1 MLGIKEIDIFGTKA
15 LSKKVSELEGI
26 KNDLIS
32 KTAALK
38 ADNQKMNSFITSSF
52 GVGYQAFTGESNYSD
67 LPEVKEMVIY
77 YDMLRLRSWQ
87 FIFNNHIANLIVTKK
102 VNWLIGA
109 GLLFNAKPS
118 EKPFID
124 YYGKIKGKQK
134 HQQFIQDIE
143 YQHRNFIN
151 SKEVDYTKTNNL
163 HSMARIA
170 DYNASGDG
178 DVFFLTRVENG
189 YPNLQMISG
198 QCICNPSTPFELA
211 TGHSINEG
219 VELNAKGEVV
229 AYHVL
234 KETDL
239 SNSTQKNIEVP
250 EYGTDRI
257 SAYFKGTDIRQAWL
271 YRASDLQKLGE
282 TRAMP
287 LLSHIF
293 EALQHLNDY
302 IIANAKNAQLKAQ
315 MVISLEKDE
324 NSTGDRIFNDN
335 SIDVPGMEAPE
346 EESTVTQGEITNSA
360 SNLTAM
366 LRGNGFAFDPPKGV
380 KAKMINETSQSDQKE
395 YLNSTLS
402 TIFAGTGFSIE
413 FMLSTYNSNYSA
425 SMGARSDTQHNL
437 DVTTAIIPSNQLYK
451 MNYNLFLYLQI
462 FKGEIDC
469 PPLKKAY
476 QENDIITI
484 QAISNSTFEGT
495 KLKPI
500 DPLKFINSLRA
511 QIPEKYREQI
521 MLNSLDNLVSQAS
534 NGDFEG
540 IFNTFMNEVSILPK
554 DLEKTEPVK
563 PTNEP
568 KKKALMEG
576 FKNHYSDYFGELP
589 DDVENA
595 IDEYINEK

>member
-1 MLGIKEIDIFGTKA
+1 MLGFNNIDIFGNKA
-15 LSKKVSELEGI
+15 LNKKVSELDTI
-26 KNDLIS
+26 NKDLIS
-32 KTAALK
+32 KTATLK
-38 ADNQKMNSFITSSF
+38 ADNQKMNSFITSSLV
-52 GVGYQAFTGESNYSD
+52 GVGYQAFDGESNYHD
-67 LPEVKEMVIY
+67 LPEVK
-77 YDMLRLRSWQ
+77 DMIICYETLRLRSWQ

-102 VNWLIGA
+102 VNWQIGS
-109 GLLFNAKPS
+109 GLLFNSKPS

-124 YYGKIKGKQK
+124 YYGKIEGKKK
-134 HQQFIQDIE
+134 HQKFIQDIE
-143 YQHRNFIN
+143 YQYRNFIN
-151 SKEVDYTKTNNL
+151 TKEVDYTKSNNL
-163 HSMARIA
+163 HGMARVA
-170 DYNASGDG
+170 DYNAAGDG
-178 DVFFLTRVENG
+178 DIFFITRVENG

-198 QCICNPSTPFELA
+198 QCITDPNLIDYKMPA
-211 TGHSINEG
+211 GHSINEG
-219 VELNAKGEVV
+219 VEMNAKGEVV

-234 KETDL
+234 KETDI
-239 SNSTQKNIEVP
+239 SNSTTKTIQVP
-250 EYGTDRI
+250 NYGTRRVE
-257 SAYFKGTDIRQAWL
+257 AYFKGTNIRQAWL
-271 YRASDLQKLGE
+271 YRASDLQRIGE

-315 MVISLEKDE
+315 MVIAFEKDE
-324 NSTGDRIFNDN
+324 NSTGERVFNN
-335 SIDVPGMEAPE
+335 AGIDVPGMEEPE
-346 EESTVTQGEITNSA
+346 TITDTVSQSEITNSA

-366 LRGNGFAFDPPKGV
+366 LRGNGFAFDAPKGV
-380 KAKMINETSQSDQKE
+380 KAKMINDTSQSDQKE

-437 DVTTAIIPSNQLYK
+437 DVSTAIIPSNQLYK
-451 MNYNLFLYLQI
+451 MNYNLFLYLQV

-511 QIPEKYREQI
+511 QLPESIRQQVP
-521 MLNSLDNLVSQAS
+521 LNTMDNLISQAS
-534 NGDFEG
+534 NGDYEG
-540 IFNTFMNEVSILPK
+540 VLNTFINELSLIPDELKPVEPV
-554 DLEKTEPVK
+554 TEPVK
-563 PTNEP
+563 VEP
-568 KKKALMEG
+568 KKPK
-576 FKNHYSDYFGELP
+576 KSND
-589 DDVENA
+589 
-595 IDEYINEK
+595 